1 VAQLLVAVKQQTVLS
16 SAGENSSISVAD
28 KEIENKQN
36 KIKVFIAK

>member
-1 VAQLLVAVKQQTVLS
+1 MYKYIKPKDYYLS